1 MGVAGTSIAGTELA
15 GKECSICQ
23 TAIVTGEK
31 VVQCPDCG
39 LPFHDE
45 CWTENRGCSAYGC
58 SSAPPTVKAD
68 GGSVL
73 TSTVWGGEKKCP
85 ACARTIKAEAL
96 KCRFCGATFETREL
110 ITTEQYTRREY
121 DGQEYLSAR
130 NKIVLFFLI
139 SISGCLSVV
148 GAIILG
154 ILIFAGEVWGL
165 KYKRLPGAL
174 RGLSVAGFA
183 IACLLLLVLV
193 LLIAMDSGPERR
205 R

>member
-1 MGVAGTSIAGTELA
+1 MAVSRTSTAAELA

-23 TAIVTGEK
+23 TAIVAGEK
-31 VVQCPDCG
+31 VMQCPDCG

-45 CWTENRGCSAYGC
+45 CWKENRGCSAYGC
-58 SSAPPTVKAD
+58 TSAPPTVKAD
-68 GGSVL
+68 GGSTL
-73 TSTVWGGEKKCP
+73 TNTVWGGEKQCP

-96 KCRFCGATFETREL
+96 KCRFCGAAFETREL
-110 ITTEQYTRREY
+110 ITREQYAQREY

-154 ILIFAGEVWGL
+154 VLIFAGEIWGL
-165 KYKRLPGAL
+165 QYKRLPGAL
-174 RGLSVAGFA
+174 RGLSVAGLA

-193 LLIAMDSGPERR
+193 LLIALDTGPVGRR
-205 R
+205 